1 MSGVAVDMRT
11 RKPIATQPTPEQG
24 ETALRRSQRAT
35 AARPRKDPTG
45 GRMPSGAEQAAMAQ
59 QIGARLREAR
69 EMQGMS
75 QTRAA
80 LLLGYQ
86 NSSRLAKLEAGIDCG
101 KPSRQ
106 IPLWLL
112 RKASMIYQVSLDY
125 LFGTTETMEP
135 SNDEERNQVQQ
146 EMILLMREEWER
158 QRWRDMLVVR
168 AMQER
173 VDAIERMIV
182 MMTEQAEQAE
192 EAMARMQ
199 ELNPELWEE
208 LAGGARLERTVR
220 ATAASVRTAAERLAR
235 LHREAKTAAGGAQLA
250 LELNYG

>member
-1 MSGVAVDMRT
+1 MAGVAVDMRT
-11 RKPIATQPTPEQG
+11 RKPVETAPTPEQRQV
-24 ETALRRSQRAT
+24 ALRRSQRAT
-35 AARPRKDPTG
+35 AARARKDPCS
-45 GRMPSGAEQAAMAQ
+45 GRMPSGAEQATIAR

-86 NSSRLAKLEAGIDCG
+86 NSSKLAKVEAGIDCG

-106 IPLWLL
+106 IPIWLL

-125 LFGTTETMEP
+125 LFGTTETME
-135 SNDEERNQVQQ
+135 SSGDEERNHAQQ
-146 EMILLMREEWER
+146 ELILLMREDWER
-158 QRWRDMLVVR
+158 QRWRDMLVTR

-182 MMTEQAEQAE
+182 MMCEQAEQAE
-192 EAMARMQ
+192 ESVDRMQ

-235 LHREAKTAAGGAQLA
+235 LHQDARAAAGGAQLS
-250 LELNYG
+250 LELDYG